1 MVARILSA
9 AVFGALLAIGTSAAS
24 QERSSAAM
32 PAAVSNLVNC
42 RAIAAASDRLACF
55 DRSAQ
60 GLQTALSSGELL
72 VVDRAQATAARR
84 QAFGSTEAPADILQ
98 PPRPEDRIDAIE
110 TTLVRA
116 SQADDN
122 RWTFVLA
129 DGSTWR
135 QTDTDRVRIVNR
147 EGEAVRVRRGA
158 LGSYLLTV
166 GRSGV
171 VRVRRQ

>member
-1 MVARILSA
+1 MVVRILSA
-9 AVFGALLAIGTSAAS
+9 TVCCALAMIAS
-24 QERSSAAM
+24 NADAQESPSTTLPPVVAD
-32 PAAVSNLVNC
+32 LVNC
-42 RAIAAASDRLACF
+42 RAIAATSDRLACF

-84 QAFGSTEAPADILQ
+84 QAFGSTTAPADILQ

-116 SQADDN
+116 SQAEDN

>member
-1 MVARILSA
+1 MVIKSLA
-9 AVFGALLAIGTSAAS
+9 AGIACVLLAIATD
-24 QERSSAAM
+24 
-32 PAAVSNLVNC
+32 
-42 RAIAAASDRLACF
+42 AAAQDRSTATASSVIGELIDCRTVASNADRLACF
-55 DRSAQ
+55 ERATH
-60 GLQTALSSGELL
+60 GLETALASGELL

-84 QAFGSTEAPADILQ
+84 QAFGSTTAPADILQ